1 MFEYRS
7 LFDRRAPLGWEELF
21 RGFDQVFREF
31 DADLPLTSF
40 GSAPAEFTEED
51 ERFVLKVEVPGVPEK
66 HVHVDLNQGVL
77 TVSAERTLEAP
88 AGYTARRRERSD
100 VRFSRSYALGD
111 RVDPELT
118 TAELKDGMLT
128 VSLAKSKKA
137 QKKSITVKAS

>member
-7 LFDRRAPLGWEELF
+7 LFDRRDPLGWEEFF

-31 DADLPLTSF
+31 DRDLPLTSF
-40 GSAPAEFTEED
+40 GAAPAEFSEE
-51 ERFVLKVEVPGVPEK
+51 EGRFVLKVEVPGVAEK
-66 HVHVDLNQGVL
+66 DIHVDLHQGVL
-77 TVSAERTLEAP
+77 TVSAERTVEGP
-88 AGYTARRRERSD
+88 AGYTPRRRERSD

-118 TAELKDGMLT
+118 SAEVKDGVLT
-128 VSLAKSKKA
+128 VSLAKSTRA